1 MVEIIKAKHIQILDH
16 VENWETAVKI
26 AAEPLLQ
33 GDYIEPRYVDAIFEN
48 TKKMGPYYVLAH
60 NIAMPHAGVDDG
72 VLKQQ
77 VSLLILK
84 NPIKFSDDGFEVR
97 LIFLLAATDNH
108 SHLETLR
115 NLAEVFSDD
124 ALIDALIASDDVQTA
139 ANLLNNH

>member
-1 MVEIIKAKHIQILDH
+1 MVEIIKARHIQILDH

-84 NPIKFSDDGFEVR
+84 NPVKFSEDGFEVR
-97 LIFLLAATDNH
+97 LVFLLAATDNH

>member
-84 NPIKFSDDGFEVR
+84 NPVKFSEDGFEVR
-97 LIFLLAATDNH
+97 LVFLLAATDNH

-124 ALIDALIASDDVQTA
+124 ALIDALIASNDVQTA
-139 ANLLNNH
+139 ASLLNNH